1 MRATSAPSAKKSPAA
16 TSSPDL
22 ATLTLLALVTVILL
36 LSPAGAQQPDRS
48 KPPQPGRPPSLT
60 LPVVQKRALSN
71 GIPVW
76 IVERHAVPV
85 VSVDLMLTTGS
96 AADPVGSYGLAQMT
110 AAMLDEG
117 AGTRDS
123 LALADEI
130 DYLGATMGANTTFD
144 ATSVSL
150 FVPVARLDQALPL
163 FADIALRPTFPQQEL
178 DRMKAEWLVEFQQV
192 ADDPTSMARLAYPR
206 VLYGQEHRFGTGLSG
221 TPAVV
226 QALTR
231 EQLAAFHAARY
242 RPDKAAF
249 FVVGDVRADA
259 VLAQLE
265 TQFGTWKAGP
275 LEPEPVV
282 NAGTQHGPR
291 HIYLVDKPGA
301 AQSVVRIGWLGVDR
315 ATPDY
320 FALEVLN
327 TILGGSF
334 TSRLN
339 QNLRET
345 HGYTYGA
352 RSGFDMRRLA
362 GPFVATAAV
371 QTDKTAEAVH
381 EFFVELEGIRK
392 PIPAAELDKAKNNL
406 AYSFPSNF
414 ATNSDVAGQLEEQY
428 LYGLPDNYYA
438 TYVDRVLAVTPAEV
452 QAAAQKYIQPES
464 FAVVIVGDLKVIRPK
479 LEALKLGPITVV
491 DFKDVL

>member
-1 MRATSAPSAKKSPAA
+1 MRV
-16 TSSPDL
+16 L
-22 ATLTLLALVTVILL
+22 ILALLL
-36 LSPAGAQQPDRS
+36 LLPLQAQPPDRS
-48 KPPQPGRPPSLT
+48 KPPQVGRPPSLT

-96 AADPVGSYGLAQMT
+96 AADPAGSYGLAQLT
-110 AAMLDEG
+110 ASMLDEG
-117 AGTRDS
+117 AGSRDA
-123 LALADEI
+123 LALADEL
-130 DYLGATMGANTTFD
+130 DYLGATVGASTSFD
-144 ATSVSL
+144 ASSVGL
-150 FVPVARLDQALPL
+150 YVPVARLDQALPL
-163 FADIALRPTFPQQEL
+163 MADVALHPTFPQAEL
-178 DRMKAEWLVEFQQV
+178 DRKKAEWLVAFQQV
-192 ADDPTSMARLAYPR
+192 ADDPSSMARLAFPR
-206 VLYGQEHRFGTGLSG
+206 VLYGKEHRFGTGLSG
-221 TPAVV
+221 TPAVIEKV
-226 QALTR
+226 TR
-231 EQLAAFHAARY
+231 EQLVAFHDARY
-242 RPDKAAF
+242 RPDNAAL
-249 FVVGDVRADA
+249 FVVGDVKADQ
-259 VLAQLE
+259 VMPMLE
-265 TQFGTWKAGP
+265 SQFGSWKAGP
-275 LEPEPVV
+275 LQAVPEVKPG
-282 NAGTQHGPR
+282 AQHGAR
-291 HIYLVDKPGA
+291 QLYLVDKPGA
-301 AQSVVRIGWLGVDR
+301 AQSVIRIGWLGVDR
-315 ATPDY
+315 STPDY

-352 RSGFDMRRLA
+352 RSGFDMRRIP

-406 AYSFPSNF
+406 AYSFPSEF

-428 LYGLPDNYYA
+428 LYGLPDDYYA
-438 TYVDRVLAVTPAEV
+438 TYVEKVLAVTPAEV
-452 QAAAQKYIQPES
+452 QAAAEKYIQPES